1 MPEIQVD
8 WYSREEAD
16 RLRDLRDR
24 HGMVWRGVLLE
35 GAKHAESIDLL
46 KALVEL
52 HPALAQLRPGDH
64 AGVSTERTNVTE
76 QLHEQ
81 IRERQSARSTTELP
95 LSAFT
100 ETDTDMDANTN
111 GSRVADGEGDRDGED
126 GENFDVSAAVAQM
139 QENRNSSTT
148 HVQRSVAAER
158 TRKREYRRW
167 DAQAAQA
174 VEPGETLH
182 PADAHEGV
190 EDVLRHP
197 GDPDERDAVDPYYDY
212 EGYADEYDGDF
223 R

>member
-24 HGMVWRGVLLE
+24 HGMIWRGVLLE

-52 HPALAQLRPGDH
+52 HPELAYSRPGDH
-64 AGVSTERTNVTE
+64 AGVSAERTSVTE

-81 IRERQSARSTTELP
+81 IRERQRARSTTEIP
-95 LSAFT
+95 LSGF
-100 ETDTDMDANTN
+100 TDTDMDANAN
-111 GSRVADGEGDRDGED
+111 GSSDVDSKGDSDHKDAEH
-126 GENFDVSAAVAQM
+126 FDVSAAVAQV
-139 QENRNSSTT
+139 QENRTPAPN
-148 HVQRSVAAER
+148 HMQRSVAAER
-158 TRKREYRRW
+158 TRERDYQRW
-167 DAQAAQA
+167 DAQAAHA
-174 VEPGETLH
+174 EASETVH
-182 PADAHEGV
+182 PADAHEDV

-197 GDPDERDAVDPYYDY
+197 GDHDEWDVVDPRYDY

>member
-8 WYSREEAD
+8 WHSRDEAD

-52 HPALAQLRPGDH
+52 HPALAHSRPGDH
-64 AGVSTERTNVTE
+64 TGVSAERTNVTE
-76 QLHEQ
+76 ELHEQ
-81 IRERQSARSTTELP
+81 IRERQSARSTIELP
-95 LSAFT
+95 PSTF
-100 ETDTDMDANTN
+100 TDTDMDANAN
-111 GSRVADGEGDRDGED
+111 GSSDVDSEGDRDDED
-126 GENFDVSAAVAQM
+126 AEHFDVSAAVAQV
-139 QENRNSSTT
+139 QENRTPSPN
-148 HVQRSVAAER
+148 HVQRSVAVER
-158 TRKREYRRW
+158 TREREYERW

-174 VEPGETLH
+174 AEGGETLH
-182 PADAHEGV
+182 PADAHEDV

-197 GDPDERDAVDPYYDY
+197 GDRDEWDVVDPRYDY

>member
-24 HGMVWRGVLLE
+24 HGMIWRGVLLE

-52 HPALAQLRPGDH
+52 HPELAYSRPGDH
-64 AGVSTERTNVTE
+64 AGVSAERTNVTE

-81 IRERQSARSTTELP
+81 IRERQRARSTTEIP
-95 LSAFT
+95 LSGF
-100 ETDTDMDANTN
+100 TDTDMDANAN
-111 GSRVADGEGDRDGED
+111 GSSDVDSEGDRDDKDAEH
-126 GENFDVSAAVAQM
+126 FDVSAAVAQV
-139 QENRNSSTT
+139 QENRPPAPN
-148 HVQRSVAAER
+148 HMQRSVAAER
-158 TRKREYRRW
+158 TREREYKRW

-174 VEPGETLH
+174 AEGGGPFH
-182 PADAHEGV
+182 PADAHEDV

-197 GDPDERDAVDPYYDY
+197 GDRDEWDIVDPRYDY

>member
-8 WYSREEAD
+8 WHSREEAD

-24 HGMVWRGVLLE
+24 HGMIWRGVLLE

-52 HPALAQLRPGDH
+52 HPALAHSRPGDH
-64 AGVSTERTNVTE
+64 TGVSAERTNVTE

-81 IRERQSARSTTELP
+81 IRERQRARSTIELP
-95 LSAFT
+95 PSTFT
-100 ETDTDMDANTN
+100 ETDMDANTN
-111 GSRVADGEGDRDGED
+111 GSRVGDSEADRDDED
-126 GENFDVSAAVAQM
+126 AEHFDVSAAVAQV
-139 QENRNSSTT
+139 QENRTPSPK
-148 HVQRSVAAER
+148 HVQRSVVAER
-158 TRKREYRRW
+158 AREREYERW

-174 VEPGETLH
+174 AEGGETLH
-182 PADAHEGV
+182 PADAHDDV

-197 GDPDERDAVDPYYDY
+197 GDRDEWDVVDPRYDY

>member
-24 HGMVWRGVLLE
+24 HGMIWRGVLLE

-52 HPALAQLRPGDH
+52 HPELAYSRPGDH

-81 IRERQSARSTTELP
+81 IRERQRARSTTEIP
-95 LSAFT
+95 LSGF
-100 ETDTDMDANTN
+100 TDTDVDANTN
-111 GSRVADGEGDRDGED
+111 GSSDVDSKGDRDDKDAEH
-126 GENFDVSAAVAQM
+126 FDVSAAVAQV
-139 QENRNSSTT
+139 QENRTPAPN
-148 HVQRSVAAER
+148 HMQRSVAAER
-158 TRKREYRRW
+158 TREREYERW

-174 VEPGETLH
+174 AEGGETLH
-182 PADAHEGV
+182 PADAHDDV

-197 GDPDERDAVDPYYDY
+197 GDRDEWDVVDPRYDY

>member
-24 HGMVWRGVLLE
+24 HGMIWRGVLLE

-52 HPALAQLRPGDH
+52 HPELAYSRPGDH

-81 IRERQSARSTTELP
+81 IRERQRARSTTEIP
-95 LSAFT
+95 LSGF
-100 ETDTDMDANTN
+100 TDTDVDANAN
-111 GSRVADGEGDRDGED
+111 GSSDVDSKGDSDHKDAEH
-126 GENFDVSAAVAQM
+126 FDVSAAVAQV
-139 QENRNSSTT
+139 QENRTPAPN
-148 HVQRSVAAER
+148 HMQRSVAAER
-158 TRKREYRRW
+158 TREREYERW
-167 DAQAAQA
+167 DAQAAQTA
-174 VEPGETLH
+174 EDGGPFH
-182 PADAHEGV
+182 PADAHEDV
-190 EDVLRHP
+190 EDVLRHH
-197 GDPDERDAVDPYYDY
+197 GDHDEWDMVDPRYDY

>member
-8 WYSREEAD
+8 WHSREEAD

-24 HGMVWRGVLLE
+24 HGMIWRGVLLE

-52 HPALAQLRPGDH
+52 HPALAHSRPGDH
-64 AGVSTERTNVTE
+64 TGVSAERTNVTE

-81 IRERQSARSTTELP
+81 IRERQRARSTTELP
-95 LSAFT
+95 PSTFT
-100 ETDTDMDANTN
+100 ETDMDANTN
-111 GSRVADGEGDRDGED
+111 GSRVGDSEADRDDED
-126 GENFDVSAAVAQM
+126 AEHFDVSAAVAQV
-139 QENRNSSTT
+139 QENRTPSPK
-148 HVQRSVAAER
+148 HVQRSVVAER
-158 TRKREYRRW
+158 AREREYERW

-174 VEPGETLH
+174 AEGGETLH
-182 PADAHEGV
+182 PADAHDDV

-197 GDPDERDAVDPYYDY
+197 GDRDEWDVVDPRYDY

>member
-24 HGMVWRGVLLE
+24 HGMIWRGVLLE

-52 HPALAQLRPGDH
+52 HPELAYSRPGDH

-81 IRERQSARSTTELP
+81 IRERQRARSTTEIP
-95 LSAFT
+95 LSGF
-100 ETDTDMDANTN
+100 TDTDADANAN
-111 GSRVADGEGDRDGED
+111 GSSDVDSKGDRDDKDAEH
-126 GENFDVSAAVAQM
+126 FDVSAAVAQV
-139 QENRNSSTT
+139 QENRTPAPN
-148 HVQRSVAAER
+148 HMQRSVAAER
-158 TRKREYRRW
+158 TREREYERW

-174 VEPGETLH
+174 AEGGGPFH
-182 PADAHEGV
+182 PADAHEDVG
-190 EDVLRHP
+190 DVLRHH
-197 GDPDERDAVDPYYDY
+197 GDHDEWDMVDPRYDY

>member
-24 HGMVWRGVLLE
+24 HGMIWRGVLLE

-52 HPALAQLRPGDH
+52 HPELAYSRPGDH

-81 IRERQSARSTTELP
+81 IRERQRARSTTEIP
-95 LSAFT
+95 LSGF
-100 ETDTDMDANTN
+100 TDTDVDANAN
-111 GSRVADGEGDRDGED
+111 GSSDVDSKGDRDDKDAEH
-126 GENFDVSAAVAQM
+126 FDVSAAVAQV
-139 QENRNSSTT
+139 QENRTPAPN
-148 HVQRSVAAER
+148 HMQRSVAAER
-158 TRKREYRRW
+158 TREREYERW
-167 DAQAAQA
+167 DAQAAQTA
-174 VEPGETLH
+174 EGGGPFH
-182 PADAHEGV
+182 PADAHEDV

-197 GDPDERDAVDPYYDY
+197 GDRDEWDMVDPRYDY

>member
-24 HGMVWRGVLLE
+24 HGMIWRGVLLE

-52 HPALAQLRPGDH
+52 HPELAYSRPGDH
-64 AGVSTERTNVTE
+64 AGVSTERANVTE

-81 IRERQSARSTTELP
+81 IRERQRARSTTEIP
-95 LSAFT
+95 LSGF
-100 ETDTDMDANTN
+100 TDTDVDANAN
-111 GSRVADGEGDRDGED
+111 GSSDADSKGDRGDKDAEH
-126 GENFDVSAAVAQM
+126 FDVSAAVAQV
-139 QENRNSSTT
+139 QENRTPAPN
-148 HVQRSVAAER
+148 HMQRSVAAER
-158 TRKREYRRW
+158 TREREYERW

-174 VEPGETLH
+174 AEGGGPFH
-182 PADAHEGV
+182 PADAHEDV
-190 EDVLRHP
+190 EDVLRHH
-197 GDPDERDAVDPYYDY
+197 GDHDEWDMVDPRYDY

>member
-24 HGMVWRGVLLE
+24 HGMIWRGVLLE

-52 HPALAQLRPGDH
+52 HPELAYSRPGDH

-81 IRERQSARSTTELP
+81 IRERQRARSTTEIP
-95 LSAFT
+95 LSGF
-100 ETDTDMDANTN
+100 TDTDVDANAN
-111 GSRVADGEGDRDGED
+111 GSSDVDSKGDSDHKDAEH
-126 GENFDVSAAVAQM
+126 FDVSAAVAQV
-139 QENRNSSTT
+139 QENRTPAPN
-148 HVQRSVAAER
+148 HMQRSVAAER
-158 TRKREYRRW
+158 TREREYERW

-174 VEPGETLH
+174 AEGGETLH
-182 PADAHEGV
+182 PADAHEDV

-197 GDPDERDAVDPYYDY
+197 GDRDEWDIVDPRYDY
-212 EGYADEYDGDF
+212 EGYADEYGGDF